1 MRKSVLPIL
10 FVALLPL
17 GGCTTGLGGMGGQD
31 VLGSVLGS
39 VLGGQRQGQGM
50 GGQSFQDAAVEACA
64 NEARRYGMVNITDVR
79 AQSSSTLRVTGTVN
93 TNNGYNRRG
102 FGCSFRED
110 GRITDFDVN

>member
-17 GGCTTGLGGMGGQD
+17 GGCAYGLGGMGGQD
-31 VLGSVLGS
+31 VLGSVLGG
-39 VLGGQRQGQGM
+39 VLGGQRQGM

-64 NEARRYGMVNITDVR
+64 NEARRYGSVNISDVR
-79 AQSSSTLRVTGTVN
+79 AQSSSTLRVSGTVD

-102 FGCSFRED
+102 FGCSYRED
-110 GRITDFDVN
+110 GRITDFNIN